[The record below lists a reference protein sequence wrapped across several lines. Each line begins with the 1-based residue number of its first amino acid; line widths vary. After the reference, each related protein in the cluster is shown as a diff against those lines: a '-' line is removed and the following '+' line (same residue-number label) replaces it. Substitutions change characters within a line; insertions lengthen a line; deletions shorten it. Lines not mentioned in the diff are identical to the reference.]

1 MFRVEYWTFTY
12 LPPQYFTIKTDDK
25 QVKIKILLA
34 EDDAN
39 MGYLVQDY
47 LEMKG
52 YEVTLAAD
60 GATAFALFMNGVF
73 QLCVFDVMLPQKDG
87 FTLATEIRR
96 FNIQIPII
104 FLTAKSLKEDRL
116 KGFQIGGDD
125 YLTKPFSIEELHFRI
140 EAVLKR
146 TYDISTRVDEQL
158 LLKFGNST
166 FDTANQILTTADQRT
181 DLTYREAKLL
191 LLLCRHKNKVLDR
204 DLILKSV
211 WEDEGILVGRSVD
224 VFMSRLRKLLKENV
238 AVKIT
243 NIHSVGYRFDVVE

>member
-1 MFRVEYWTFTY
+1 M
-12 LPPQYFTIKTDDK
+12 
-25 QVKIKILLA
+25 KINILLV

-52 YEVTLAAD
+52 FDVTLAAD
-60 GATAFALFMNGVF
+60 GVSALALFMNGSF

-87 FTLATEIRR
+87 FTLASDIRR
-96 FNIQIPII
+96 FNTQIPII

-116 KGFQIGGDD
+116 KGFELGGDD

-146 TYDISTRVDEQL
+146 TYDKPTRADERL
-158 LLKFGNST
+158 ILKFGNSSLDLT
-166 FDTANQILTTADQRT
+166 NQILTTGEQRT
-181 DLTYREAKLL
+181 ELTYRETKLL
-191 LLLCRHKNKVLDR
+191 HLLCRHKNKVLDR

-211 WEDEGILVGRSVD
+211 WEDEGIIVGRSVD
-224 VFMSRLRKLLKENV
+224 VFLSRLRKLLKDNT

>member
-1 MFRVEYWTFTY
+1 M
-12 LPPQYFTIKTDDK
+12 
-25 QVKIKILLA
+25 KIKILLV

-52 YEVTLAAD
+52 YEVVLAAD
-60 GATAFALFMNGVF
+60 GVTALALFMNSTF

-87 FTLATEIRR
+87 FALASDIRR
-96 FNIQIPII
+96 LDTQTPII

-116 KGFQIGGDD
+116 EGFKLGGDD

-146 TYDISTRVDEQL
+146 TYDKPTLADARLILT
-158 LLKFGNST
+158 FGNST
-166 FDTANQILTTADQRT
+166 LDLTNQTLKTQGQITE
-181 DLTYREAKLL
+181 LTYREAKLL
-191 LLLCRHKNKVLDR
+191 HLFCRHKNKVLDR

-211 WEDEGILVGRSVD
+211 WEDEGIIVTRSID
-224 VFMSRLRKLLKENV
+224 VFVSRLRKLLKDNTF
-238 AVKIT
+238 VKIT
-243 NIHSVGYRFDVVE
+243 NIHSVGYRFDVAD